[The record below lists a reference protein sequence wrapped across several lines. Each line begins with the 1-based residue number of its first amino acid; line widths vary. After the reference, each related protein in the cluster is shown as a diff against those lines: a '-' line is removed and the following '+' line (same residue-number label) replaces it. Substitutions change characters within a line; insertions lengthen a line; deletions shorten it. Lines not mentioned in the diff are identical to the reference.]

1 LSFGDTFD
9 LSLYFKIGWTR
20 VRTQILMKQKRYGP
34 HSQNGKENIMKKKK
48 KPLFVVD
55 VETTIV

>member
-1 LSFGDTFD
+1 MLEPRFS
-9 LSLYFKIGWTR
+9 
-20 VRTQILMKQKRYGP
+20 LMKQKRYGP

-55 VETTIV
+55 VETTIVYTQDYTVYVWARSKCHG

>member
-1 LSFGDTFD
+1 MLEPRFS
-9 LSLYFKIGWTR
+9 
-20 VRTQILMKQKRYGP
+20 LMKQKRYGP

-55 VETTIV
+55 VETTIVYTQDYTVYV